1 MRHPWIVA
9 FAFGL
14 LHGFGFASG
23 LSTTGLPASDIPLA
37 LLSFNGGVEIG
48 QLAFV
53 LVLLLLYRALRLLQF
68 ELPLWASYAPG
79 YVVGSLGAYWTIE
92 RTLLLF

>member
-1 MRHPWIVA
+1 VVA

-23 LSTTGLPASDIPLA
+23 LSTVGMPKAEIPLA
-37 LLSFNGGVEIG
+37 LLAFNVGVELG

-53 LVLLLLYRALRLLQF
+53 FLMLLMVRALRVLEFQWPRWAELL
-68 ELPLWASYAPG
+68 PG
-79 YVVGSLGAYWTIE
+79 YVVGSLGAYWTIQ
-92 RTLLLF
+92 RTVMMF